1 MNGLRTRLLFTFLLL
16 IIISL
21 GLFIARVG
29 TLLAASRFAETQRD
43 QEGRTILIS
52 SATEELLEKLRAG
65 QLDFKGLEQAVSE
78 LAMEIDQPI
87 VVLDAQGRTLVD
99 QAHPQIGEGRDAKQP
114 EVLSALQ
121 GNIAKDIRFDPDLQA
136 NSLYTAAPIRHDQ
149 DFLGVAQIKLPM
161 GAVEATN
168 RMMWLMLIGAG
179 LIAAFITT
187 LISLWFAQ
195 SLVKPIRE
203 LTQGATA
210 LAEGD
215 LRTRIRLRAAKE
227 LEQLASAFNFMADR
241 LSRVMEDQ
249 RAFVADAAHELRT
262 PLTTIRLRAEA
273 LREGANENPQVAKKF
288 LEDIESETDRLSRLV
303 DQLIDLSRIETGLI
317 EPRREPVSLPDI
329 ALGVAAGMEER
340 AQQQQVTIQI
350 DKAIQTPRI
359 DADPDQ
365 MRQIFFNLIGNALKF
380 TPAGGTVHVNWM
392 IEKRANE
399 LVTTV
404 RDTGTGIGA
413 GDLPHV
419 FDRFYRADKARA
431 RATGGAG
438 LGLAIVKS
446 IIDAH
451 GGRVWAESEKD
462 KGTALIF
469 ALPIG

>member
-1 MNGLRTRLLFTFLLL
+1 MNGLRARLLFTFLML
-16 IIISL
+16 IVISL
-21 GLFIARVG
+21 SLFIARVG
-29 TLLAASRFAETQRD
+29 TLLSASRFAETQRD
-43 QEGRTILIS
+43 QEGRAILIS
-52 SATEELLEKLRAG
+52 SATEEMLEKLRTG
-65 QLDFKGLEQAVSE
+65 QLDFNGLEQAVND
-78 LAMEIDQPI
+78 LAGEIHQPI
-87 VVLDAQGRTLVD
+87 VVLDSQGRTLVD
-99 QAHPQIGEGRDAKQP
+99 QTHPQVGDPRDAKQP

-121 GNIAKDIRFDPDLQA
+121 GNISRDIRFDADEQGAALF
-136 NSLYTAAPIRHDQ
+136 TAAPIRHDQ
-149 DFLGVAQIKLPM
+149 DFLGVVRLKLSM
-161 GAVEATN
+161 SSVDATN
-168 RMMWLMLIGAG
+168 RMMWFTLIGAG
-179 LIAAFITT
+179 SLAALGTI

-215 LRTRIRLRAAKE
+215 LRTRIRIRAAKE
-227 LEQLASAFNFMADR
+227 LEQLAAAFNFMADR

-288 LEDIESETDRLSRLV
+288 LEDIESETDRLARLV

-317 EPRREPVSLPDI
+317 EPRRELVSMRDI
-329 ALGVAAGMEER
+329 AQGVAAGMEER
-340 AQQQQVTIQI
+340 AQQQQVSIQI
-350 DKAIQTPRI
+350 DAAAPLPTVS
-359 DADPDQ
+359 ADPDQ
-365 MRQIFFNLIGNALKF
+365 MRQIFFNLIGNAVKF
-380 TPAGGTVHVNWM
+380 TPPGGEVRVNWT

-399 LVTTV
+399 LITTV
-404 RDTGTGIGA
+404 RDTGIGIGA

-446 IIDAH
+446 IVDAH
-451 GGRVWAESEKD
+451 GGRVWAESEKT
-462 KGTALIF
+462 KGTAMMF

>member
-1 MNGLRTRLLFTFLLL
+1 MNGLRARLMFTFLLL

-29 TLLAASRFAETQRD
+29 SLLSASRFAETQRD
-43 QEGRTILIS
+43 QEGRVILIS

-65 QLDFKGLEQAVSE
+65 QLDFVGLEQAVNA
-78 LAMEIDQPI
+78 LAAEINQPI
-87 VVLDAQGRTLVD
+87 VVLDSQGRTLVD
-99 QAHPQIGEGRDAKQP
+99 QAHPQIGEPRDAKQP
-114 EVLSALQ
+114 EVLAALQ
-121 GNIAKDIRFDPDLQA
+121 GNISRDIRFDPDGQVSA
-136 NSLYTAAPIRHDQ
+136 LYTAAPIRHDQ
-149 DFLGVAQIKLPM
+149 DLLGVVRIKLAM
-161 GAVEATN
+161 STIDATN
-168 RMMWLMLIGAG
+168 RMMWFTLVGAG
-179 LIAAFITT
+179 SLAALGTI

-215 LRTRIRLRAAKE
+215 LRTRIRIRAAKE
-227 LEQLASAFNFMADR
+227 LEQLAAAFNFMADR

-273 LREGANENPQVAKKF
+273 LREGANDNPQVAVKF

-317 EPRREPVSLPDI
+317 EPRREPVSMPEI
-329 ALGVAAGMEER
+329 AQGVAAGMEER
-340 AQQQQVTIQI
+340 ARQQQVTVQVEN
-350 DKAIQTPRI
+350 AVQTPRI
-359 DADPDQ
+359 SADPDQ
-365 MRQIFFNLIGNALKF
+365 MRQIFFNLIGNAVKF
-380 TPAGGTVHVNWM
+380 TPVGGTVRVNWT

-404 RDTGTGIGA
+404 RDTGIGIGA
-413 GDLPHV
+413 GDLPHI

-462 KGTALIF
+462 KGTAIIF
-469 ALPIG
+469 ALPIA

>member
-1 MNGLRTRLLFTFLLL
+1 MNGLRARLLFTFLLL
-16 IIISL
+16 ITISL

-29 TLLAASRFAETQRD
+29 TLLSASRFAETQRD
-43 QEGRTILIS
+43 QEGRAILIS
-52 SATEELLEKLRAG
+52 SATEELIEKLRAG
-65 QLDFKGLEQAVSE
+65 QLDFRGLEQAVNE
-78 LAMEIDQPI
+78 LATEINQPI

-99 QAHPQIGEGRDAKQP
+99 QVHPQIGEPRDARQP

-121 GNIAKDIRFDPDLQA
+121 GNIARDIRFDPDEQSAALF
-136 NSLYTAAPIRHDQ
+136 TAAPIRHDQ
-149 DFLGVAQIKLPM
+149 DFLGVVRLKLSM
-161 GAVEATN
+161 GAVDATN
-168 RMMWLMLIGAG
+168 RVMWLTLAG
-179 LIAAFITT
+179 TGLLAAFGTI

-195 SLVKPIRE
+195 TLIKPIHD

-215 LRTRIRLRAAKE
+215 LRTRIRIRAARE
-227 LEQLASAFNFMADR
+227 LEQLATAFNFMADR
-241 LSRVMEDQ
+241 LMRVMEDQ

-303 DQLIDLSRIETGLI
+303 DQLIELSRIETGLI
-317 EPRREPVSLPDI
+317 EPRREPVSVQEI
-329 ALGVAAGMEER
+329 AQGVATGMEAR
-340 AQQQQVTIQI
+340 AQQQQVTIQVDSATQLPPI
-350 DKAIQTPRI
+350 S
-359 DADPDQ
+359 ADPDQ
-365 MRQIFFNLIGNALKF
+365 MRQIFFNLIGNAVKF
-380 TPAGGTVHVNWM
+380 TSQGGEVRVSWA
-392 IEKRANE
+392 IEKRVNE
-399 LVTTV
+399 LITTV
-404 RDTGTGIGA
+404 RDTGIGVGP
-413 GDLPHV
+413 GDLPHI

-462 KGTALIF
+462 KGTAIMF
-469 ALPIG
+469 ALPMT